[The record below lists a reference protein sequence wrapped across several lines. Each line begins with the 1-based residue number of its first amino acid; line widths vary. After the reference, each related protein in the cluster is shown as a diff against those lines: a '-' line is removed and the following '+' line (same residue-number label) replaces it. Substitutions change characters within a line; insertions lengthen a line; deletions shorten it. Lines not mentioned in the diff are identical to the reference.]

1 MKKYPGTFHDKFK
14 NFIKLNTK
22 RKLKWTLKVLGIKHI
37 IYNILYFFLS
47 RIIKS
52 KNYFLKGVVFDAL
65 KHANEITIIKSDFNE
80 RFILFTNDNVI
91 SKEMFINGKF
101 DLIKLERALKFLNQK
116 KKINTI
122 YDIGANIGVIC
133 IPAVKRGLIKNAFA
147 VEPEKKNFEL
157 LKLNIS
163 LNHLEDRIISY
174 NYALSNKDDEFVE
187 MELASDN
194 YGDHRIKSE
203 INFNIHG
210 EEDRKTIKVKTKKF
224 DTLFK
229 NINPVNDLIWMDT
242 QGYEPI
248 ILSGANNLINS
259 KAPLVLEFWP
269 YALKRSGLWKKMF
282 EHLKN
287 FDYYVDLSDQNLLAK
302 KIDDNAILELQN
314 GWGDEIKDSYSL
326 YTDLILLKE

>member
-1 MKKYPGTFHDKFK
+1 M
-14 NFIKLNTK
+14 
-22 RKLKWTLKVLGIKHI
+22 
-37 IYNILYFFLS
+37 S

-163 LNHLEDRIISY
+163 LNHLEDKIISY

-248 ILSGANNLINS
+248 VLSGANNLINS

-269 YALKRSGLWKKMF
+269 YALKRSGLWEKMF

-314 GWGDEIKDSYSL
+314 GWGNEIKDSYSL